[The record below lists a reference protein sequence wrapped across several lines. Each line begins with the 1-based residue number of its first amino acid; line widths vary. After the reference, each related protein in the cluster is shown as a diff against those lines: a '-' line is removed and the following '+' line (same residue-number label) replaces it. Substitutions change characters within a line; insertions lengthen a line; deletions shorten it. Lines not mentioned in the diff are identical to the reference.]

1 LDGRLDVLT
10 TNGHIEE
17 EIEKVQANVHYRQPA
32 QLFWNGGGN
41 QTFISATAAE
51 AGEDLFQPIVGRGS
65 AYADFDRDGDLD
77 VVMTQIQGPPLLLRN
92 DQALGNHWVRLQ
104 VIGRDGNSDAIGAW
118 IHLRTEDGR
127 RISRQVMPTKSYLSQ
142 SELPLNIGLGRSKI
156 SEARIRWPD
165 GHETSFTAPLQ
176 QTTILRKD

>member
-1 LDGRLDVLT
+1 
-10 TNGHIEE
+10 
-17 EIEKVQANVHYRQPA
+17 
-32 QLFWNGGGN
+32 
-41 QTFISATAAE
+41 
-51 AGEDLFQPIVGRGS
+51 
-65 AYADFDRDGDLD
+65 
-77 VVMTQIQGPPLLLRN
+77 
-92 DQALGNHWVRLQ
+92 

-156 SEARIRWPD
+156 AEARIRWPD